1 MWKNVHPVQGAG
13 FRTHDA
19 RIFCI
24 RNECFLNG
32 SFTASFYVFLHTVD
46 WNGICWW
53 LDSNHKSL
61 VLEATALL
69 YSAQTELIVLR
80 WAIPCLF
87 FLIFRLFCKQLTVN
101 NNNDWI
107 RTWILWNHWQLRH
120 NQCSVV
126 SMLPTLLRS
135 VFTSRILFRTQTV
148 LLVKFLPQI
157 FTFNWNI
164 S

>member
-1 MWKNVHPVQGAG
+1 MKKCPSSSRSWVSNPRRKNLLHSQWMFFKWFIHCLFLCFFYIQLIEIEFADDWIQTTNLWCWKQ
-13 FRTHDA
+13 
-19 RIFCI
+19 
-24 RNECFLNG
+24 
-32 SFTASFYVFLHTVD
+32 
-46 WNGICWW
+46 
-53 LDSNHKSL
+53 
-61 VLEATALL
+61 LL
-69 YSAQTELIVLR
+69 YAAQKELIVLR

-126 SMLPTLLRS
+126 SVLPTLLRS
-135 VFTSRILFRTQTV
+135 EFTFRILFRTQTV

>member
-46 WNGICWW
+46 WNRICWW

-61 VLEATALL
+61 VLEATALRCPKRINCFKMGHSL
-69 YSAQTELIVLR
+69 
-80 WAIPCLF
+80 PLF
-87 FLIFRLFCKQLTVN
+87 PYFCLFCKQLTVN

-126 SMLPTLLRS
+126 SVLPTLLRS
-135 VFTSRILFRTQTV
+135 EFTFRILFRTQTV